1 MLLKPISALANK
13 TRALA
18 QRWRGDKR
26 GVAAVEFAFIVP
38 IMFTMFV
45 GAVELSQAIIVD
57 RRVTQVASSMAD
69 LVARKESSINLS
81 EIGDITK
88 IGGYIMMP
96 YSQTPLRV
104 VVRNVTSS
112 SSDAKQ
118 TKESWQ
124 CTFKG
129 IGSNPEPT
137 CTCMN
142 DIYNI
147 PDNLVTTTDSVVVA
161 EVEYDYQP
169 LIFDYF
175 MKKGFPNG
183 TKGGEGIYTLME
195 RIFMKPR
202 GQAAMLLKSDGTPCP
217 SPTF

>member
-1 MLLKPISALANK
+1 MLRSLSALANK
-13 TRALA
+13 VRTFER
-18 QRWRGDKR
+18 RWRNDRK

-38 IMFTMFV
+38 IMFFMFV

-57 RRVTQVASSMAD
+57 RRVTQVASSVAD
-69 LVARKESSINLS
+69 LVARKETSIKLG

-96 YSQTPLRV
+96 YSQSPLQV

-112 SSDAKQ
+112 SKDAKQ
-118 TKESWQ
+118 TKQSWQ

-142 DIYNI
+142 EVYNI

-161 EVEYDYQP
+161 EATYVYTP

-175 MKKGFPNG
+175 LKRTLPNG
-183 TKGGEGIYTLME
+183 TGGPGTYTLIE

-202 GQAAMLLKSDGTPCP
+202 GQAAMLLKSDGTACP

>member
-1 MLLKPISALANK
+1 MLRSLSALANK
-13 TRALA
+13 VRTFER
-18 QRWRGDKR
+18 RWRNDRK

-38 IMFTMFV
+38 IMFFMFV

-57 RRVTQVASSMAD
+57 RRVTQVASSVAD
-69 LVARKESSINLS
+69 LVARKETSIKLG

-96 YSQTPLRV
+96 YSQSPLQV

-112 SSDAKQ
+112 SKDAKQ
-118 TKESWQ
+118 TKQSWQ

-137 CTCMN
+137 CACMN
-142 DIYNI
+142 EVYNI

-161 EVEYDYQP
+161 EATYVYTP

-175 MKKGFPNG
+175 LKRTLPNG
-183 TKGGEGIYTLME
+183 TGGPGTYTLIE

-202 GQAAMLLKSDGTPCP
+202 GQAAMLLKSDGTACP

>member
-1 MLLKPISALANK
+1 MLHNVRSALTDKAF
-13 TRALA
+13 ALVR
-18 QRWRGDKR
+18 RWRGDKS
-26 GVAAVEFAFIVP
+26 GVAVIEFAFIVP
-38 IMFTMFV
+38 IMFFMFV
-45 GAVELSQAIIVD
+45 GAVELSQAIIID

-69 LVARKESSINLS
+69 LVARKETSINPG

-96 YSQTPLRV
+96 YSQAPLQV

-112 SSDAKQ
+112 SKDAKQ
-118 TKESWQ
+118 TKQSWQ

-137 CTCMN
+137 CACM
-142 DIYNI
+142 DETYNI
-147 PDNLVTTTDSVVVA
+147 PDDLVTTTDSVVVA
-161 EVEYDYQP
+161 EAEYVYTP

-175 MKKGFPNG
+175 LKRVLPNG
-183 TKGGEGIYTLME
+183 TGGPGTYTLAE

>member
-1 MLLKPISALANK
+1 
-13 TRALA
+13 
-18 QRWRGDKR
+18 
-26 GVAAVEFAFIVP
+26 
-38 IMFTMFV
+38 
-45 GAVELSQAIIVD
+45 
-57 RRVTQVASSMAD
+57 VTQVASSVAD
-69 LVARKESSINLS
+69 LVARKETSIKLG

-96 YSQTPLRV
+96 YSQSPLQV

-112 SSDAKQ
+112 SKDAKQ
-118 TKESWQ
+118 TKQSWQ

-142 DIYNI
+142 EVYNI

-161 EVEYDYQP
+161 EATYVYTP

-175 MKKGFPNG
+175 LKRTLPNG
-183 TKGGEGIYTLME
+183 TGGPGTYTLIE

-202 GQAAMLLKSDGTPCP
+202 GQAAMLLKSDGTACP

>member
-1 MLLKPISALANK
+1 MLKPISALVRKA
-13 TRALA
+13 RALER
-18 QRWRGDKR
+18 RWRGDKR
-26 GVAAVEFAFIVP
+26 GVAAIEFAFIVP
-38 IMFTMFV
+38 IMFFMFI

-57 RRVTQVASSMAD
+57 RRVTQVASSVAD
-69 LVARKESSINLS
+69 LVARKETSINLS

-96 YSQTPLRV
+96 YSQSPLQV

-112 SSDAKQ
+112 SKDAKQ
-118 TKESWQ
+118 TKQSWQ
-124 CTFKG
+124 CTYQG
-129 IGSNPEPT
+129 IGANPAPT

-142 DIYNI
+142 ETYTI

-161 EVEYDYQP
+161 EATYIYTP

-175 MKKGFPNG
+175 LKRTLPNG
-183 TKGGEGIYTLME
+183 TGGPGTYTLTE

-202 GQAAMLLKSDGTPCP
+202 GQAAMLLKSDGSACP

>member
-1 MLLKPISALANK
+1 MLRSLSTLVNK
-13 TRALA
+13 ARTLER
-18 QRWRGDKR
+18 RWRNDRK
-26 GVAAVEFAFIVP
+26 GVAAIEFAFIVP
-38 IMFTMFV
+38 IMFFMFV

-57 RRVTQVASSMAD
+57 RRVTQVASSVAD
-69 LVARKESSINLS
+69 LVARKETSIKLG

-96 YSQTPLRV
+96 YSQAPLQV

-112 SSDAKQ
+112 SKDAKQ
-118 TKESWQ
+118 TKQSWQ

-142 DIYNI
+142 EVYNI
-147 PDNLVTTTDSVVVA
+147 PADLVTTMDSVVVA
-161 EVEYDYQP
+161 EATYVYTP

-175 MKKGFPNG
+175 LKRTLPNG
-183 TKGGEGIYTLME
+183 TGGPGTYTLVE

-202 GQAAMLLKSDGTPCP
+202 GQAAMLLKSDGTTCP

>member
-1 MLLKPISALANK
+1 MLRSLSTLVNK
-13 TRALA
+13 ARTLER
-18 QRWRGDKR
+18 RWRNDRK
-26 GVAAVEFAFIVP
+26 GVAAIEFAFIVP
-38 IMFTMFV
+38 IMFFMFV

-57 RRVTQVASSMAD
+57 RRVTQVASSVAD
-69 LVARKESSINLS
+69 LVARKETSIKLG

-96 YSQTPLRV
+96 YSQAPLQV

-112 SSDAKQ
+112 SKDAKQ
-118 TKESWQ
+118 TKQSWQ

-142 DIYNI
+142 EVYNV
-147 PDNLVTTTDSVVVA
+147 PADLVTTMDSVVVA
-161 EVEYDYQP
+161 EATYVYTP

-175 MKKGFPNG
+175 LKRTLPNG
-183 TKGGEGIYTLME
+183 TGGPGTYTLVE

-202 GQAAMLLKSDGTPCP
+202 GQAAMLLKSDGTTCP